1 MRSCVLSD
9 FGRPLALEERP
20 LPPLEQGQIL
30 VRVAAAGVC
39 GSDVHIWR
47 GDDPRIRLPLVMGHE
62 GVGYIEGLS
71 GERRDV
77 AGRPLAEG
85 DLIVWERALTC
96 GRCWQCVVRKA
107 PYLCPDRQTYGI
119 TRDGSFSTHITLEAA
134 THVFKATPPCEAG
147 PRSRADGDRVVLAA
161 AVCAG
166 ATVAHAVESC
176 DIRPGDHVIV
186 LGPGPLGLFAVA
198 FARER
203 GAGRISVIGIER
215 SRARLDLCPAF
226 GADEIFVREE
236 DRLPKPAAV
245 VIDCAGTADSVGD
258 GIALAAPGGIYCAPG
273 VGKPLGEVPIPF
285 YEQIGRRNL
294 RVQGIWVSDVSHLNQ
309 AIALVSSGRYPFHK
323 MVTHRGGL
331 EQVGALIEAVQREQA
346 IKAVVV
352 PQE

>member
-1 MRSCVLSD
+1 MSVHTRSCVLTH
-9 FGRPLALEERP
+9 FGQPLALEERP
-20 LPPLEQGQIL
+20 TPHLQDGQIL

-62 GVGYIEGLS
+62 GVGYIETLS

-77 AGRPLAEG
+77 AGRPLAAG
-85 DLIVWERALTC
+85 DLIVWERAVTC

-119 TRDGSFSTHITLEAA
+119 TRDGSFSTHLVLEAS
-134 THVFKATPPCEAG
+134 THVL
-147 PRSRADGDRVVLAA
+147 RADGDPALLTP

-166 ATVAHAVESC
+166 ATVAHAIEAC
-176 DIRPGDHVIV
+176 DIRPGDRVIV

-203 GAGRISVIGIER
+203 GAGSISAIGIEG
-215 SRARLDLCPAF
+215 SQARLGLCRQF
-226 GADEIFVREE
+226 GADQVFIREQG
-236 DRLPKPAAV
+236 DRPDPAEV
-245 VIDCAGTADSVGD
+245 VIDCAGTAESVAD
-258 GIALAAPGGIYCAPG
+258 GIALTAPGGIYCAPG

-309 AIALVSSGRYPFHK
+309 AISLVLSGRYPFHK
-323 MVTHRGGL
+323 MITHRGGL
-331 EQVGALIEAVQREQA
+331 EQTTALIQAVQRQET
-346 IKAVVV
+346 IKAVVM